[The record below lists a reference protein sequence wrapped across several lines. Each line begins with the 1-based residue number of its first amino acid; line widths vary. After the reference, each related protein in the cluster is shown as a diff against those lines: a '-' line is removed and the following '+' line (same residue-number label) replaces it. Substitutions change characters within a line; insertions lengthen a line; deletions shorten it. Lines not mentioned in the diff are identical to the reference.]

1 MTRCRVSE
9 EDARD
14 PHFDG
19 LSDAEERELALQ
31 AHIDRRETLKAIV
44 AASQEKIDRL
54 LKYANFSPDA
64 EDIEAAE
71 VLDGCMDFYIYKFI
85 LKDREVKNDYR

>member
-1 MTRCRVSE
+1 MTGCRISIEDRNDPYFDGVTE
-9 EDARD
+9 ED
-14 PHFDG
+14 
-19 LSDAEERELALQ
+19 ERELALQ

-54 LKYANFSPDA
+54 LKFANFSPDA

-71 VLDGCMDFYIYKFI
+71 TLDSFLDFYIYKFI
-85 LKDREVKNDYR
+85 LKEREV

>member
-1 MTRCRVSE
+1 MTGCRISE

-14 PHFDG
+14 PYFDG
-19 LSDAEERELALQ
+19 VTEEDERELALQ
-31 AHIDRRETLKAIV
+31 AHIDRRETLKAIA

-54 LKYANFSPDA
+54 LKFANFSPDA

-71 VLDGCMDFYIYKFI
+71 LLDSFLDSYIYKFI
-85 LKDREVKNDYR
+85 LKDREV

>member
-1 MTRCRVSE
+1 MLLLVTFC
-9 EDARD
+9 
-14 PHFDG
+14 
-19 LSDAEERELALQ
+19 
-31 AHIDRRETLKAIV
+31 IV
-44 AASQEKIDRL
+44 FLLTFLDRL

-71 VLDGCMDFYIYKFI
+71 VLDGCIDFYIYKFI